1 LAEKGIELGVDDKTN
16 FRSDSRIYD
25 GIELSIIRVA
35 ITTVIESENI
45 KFKIETKSNPQVEKG
60 VKKVLQRGELGEKKL
75 YYEVRREDGVEVS
88 RKLIKTEIV
97 EEPVNEI
104 VEVGTK
110 VLVYLSGEASWY
122 SAPAMTAACRDVPKG
137 TIVRVVNTSNGKSV
151 VVKINDYIGHR
162 GRVIDLS
169 SDAFAQLA
177 PLGQGVIKNV
187 RIEKYYP

>member
-1 LAEKGIELGVDDKTN
+1 
-16 FRSDSRIYD
+16 
-25 GIELSIIRVA
+25 
-35 ITTVIESENI
+35 
-45 KFKIETKSNPQVEKG
+45 
-60 VKKVLQRGELGEKKL
+60 
-75 YYEVRREDGVEVS
+75 
-88 RKLIKTEIV
+88 
-97 EEPVNEI
+97 
-104 VEVGTK
+104 
-110 VLVYLSGEASWY
+110 
-122 SAPAMTAACRDVPKG
+122 MTAACRDVPKG